1 MPISISHNTCS
12 TIIQKRRTIRSR
24 QRSIKTQNEETNE
37 NRSLPKAQ
45 EGGAVGLI
53 GEEAKLKPQLRQM
66 QPREERNDETMKR
79 TADKAIQMSLKNG
92 LDHAGETGDQISDG
106 ERQEGLTKDN
116 LNGSTGRYRLHQ
128 TASTYLYERCR

>member
-1 MPISISHNTCS
+1 MLG
-12 TIIQKRRTIRSR
+12 K
-24 QRSIKTQNEETNE
+24 E
-37 NRSLPKAQ
+37 PK
-45 EGGAVGLI
+45 LR
-53 GEEAKLKPQLRQM
+53 PQLKQTRLM
-66 QPREERNDETMKR
+66 KETSDETMIR

-128 TASTYLYERCR
+128 TASSYLYERCR